1 MTSQL
6 ASCPS
11 SFSWMD
17 NGIGQDPCTIA
28 AWLIALCVDPTSNS
42 PASVAPIGN
51 GQTSYLPPN
60 GTSAT
65 ACTCSWA
72 FYNTIEACTVCQDF
86 TAQEWAFSCNV
97 LGQTSTSTYWQSS
110 TSFSSRTRLP
120 RWSILNPSKW
130 DSGTFNEAQAEEIA
144 NQNASASQPTVS
156 SPSTSPSSSSESTSA
171 GKKKTNVGAI
181 AGGVVAGVLVLLV
194 AGITLWFFL
203 VKQRGRSNGRRRGPR
218 EHVDLDAEPD
228 GDFLARSSSLME
240 QSGNPL
246 AAHLRSQSLS
256 YSATSPISPTSPM
269 SYNPTSQHQQQM
281 MSQGYPVRS
290 QTFPPPAMAGNH
302 PVLRQQGQGPTNVV
316 VGITHSTPR
325 RTSRE
330 SIPTVAEQL
339 DEKKRIRAEQQQ
351 QQQQQQQQRQRR
363 NPSTGFASV
372 VTRTATSSRS
382 NSLDDFN
389 SGSQTLSNNNSSTA
403 VAISHAISRSLSH
416 SGTGSPNGNT
426 SPSLADP
433 DKSASHTKHPRRL
446 SLKNPPWIK
455 RRTVMNLDPDA
466 DLGSDDGDL
475 PANVAPLPLGG
486 TVAAAGQ
493 TTTPCDVIAAVPGAR
508 LPNAREREN
517 PPPEYMSASS

>member
-1 MTSQL
+1 MASQL

-11 SFSWMD
+11 DFSWMN

-28 AWLIALCVDPTSNS
+28 AWLIALCVDPTTNL

-51 GQTSYLPPN
+51 GQTTYLPPN

-86 TAQEWAFSCNV
+86 SAQDYSSWSSSCDV

-130 DSGTFNEAQAEEIA
+130 DSGTFSATQAEEIA

-156 SPSTSPSSSSESTSA
+156 SSSTSPSSSSGSA
-171 GKKKTNVGAI
+171 SAATKKTNVGAI
-181 AGGVVAGVLVLLV
+181 AGGVVAGILALLV
-194 AGITLWFFL
+194 AGIALWFFL
-203 VKQRGRSNGRRRGPR
+203 VKKRGRSNARRRAQR

-228 GDFLARSSSLME
+228 GDFLARSSSFMT

-256 YSATSPISPTSPM
+256 YSATSPTSPTSPM
-269 SYNPTSQHQQQM
+269 SYNPTNQHQQQM
-281 MSQGYPVRS
+281 MSEGYPARS

-302 PVLRQQGQGPTNVV
+302 PVLRQQGQGPTNAV

-351 QQQQQQQQRQRR
+351 QQRRR
-363 NPSTGFASV
+363 NPSTGYAGI

-382 NSLDDFN
+382 NSIDDLN
-389 SGSQTLSNNNSSTA
+389 TSDNNSSTA

-416 SGTGSPNGNT
+416 SGTGSLNVNS
-426 SPSLADP
+426 SPADP
-433 DKSASHTKHPRRL
+433 DKNASHTKHPRRL
-446 SLKNPPWIK
+446 SLKNPPWLK
-455 RRTVMNLDPDA
+455 RRAVMNLNPDA
-466 DLGSDDGDL
+466 DLGSNDGDL
-475 PANVAPLPLGG
+475 PMNVAPLPLGG
-486 TVAAAGQ
+486 TIAAAGQ
-493 TTTPCDVIAAVPGAR
+493 TTSPGDVIAAVPGAR

>member
-1 MTSQL
+1 MASQL

-11 SFSWMD
+11 SFSWMN
-17 NGIGQDPCTIA
+17 NGIEQDPCTIA
-28 AWLIALCVDPTSNS
+28 AWLIALCVDPTSNL

-51 GQTSYLPPN
+51 GQTNYLPPN

-86 TAQEWAFSCNV
+86 TAQDYSSWSSSCNV

-110 TSFSSRTRLP
+110 TSFSSRTQLP

-130 DSGTFNEAQAEEIA
+130 DSGSFNAAQAEEIA
-144 NQNASASQPTVS
+144 NQNASTSQPTVS
-156 SPSTSPSSSSESTSA
+156 SSSTSPSSSSHSA
-171 GKKKTNVGAI
+171 PAGTKKTNVGAI
-181 AGGVVAGVLVLLV
+181 AGGVVAGILAFLI
-194 AGITLWFFL
+194 AAIALWFFL
-203 VKQRGRSNGRRRGPR
+203 VKKRGRPNGRRRAQR

-228 GDFLARSSSLME
+228 GDFLARSSSFMA

-246 AAHLRSQSLS
+246 AAHLRSQSLN
-256 YSATSPISPTSPM
+256 YSATSPTSPTSPM
-269 SYNPTSQHQQQM
+269 PYDPMGQHQQQM
-281 MSQGYPVRS
+281 MSQGYPTRS
-290 QTFPPPAMAGNH
+290 QTSPPPAMSRNH
-302 PVLRQQGQGPTNVV
+302 SVIQQRWQGPINAV
-316 VGITHSTPR
+316 VGITHSAPR

-351 QQQQQQQQRQRR
+351 QQQQRRR
-363 NPSTGFASV
+363 NLSTGYAV
-372 VTRTATSSRS
+372 NVTRAATSSRS
-382 NSLDDFN
+382 NSIDDLN
-389 SGSQTLSNNNSSTA
+389 SGSQTLTNNNSSTA
-403 VAISHAISRSLSH
+403 VAISHTISRSLSH
-416 SGTGSPNGNT
+416 SGAGSPNVNN
-426 SPSLADP
+426 SPSPVDP
-433 DKSASHTKHPRRL
+433 DESASHTKHSRRL

-455 RRTVMNLDPDA
+455 RRAVMNLNPDA

-475 PANVAPLPLGG
+475 PMLNVAPLPLGR

-493 TTTPCDVIAAVPGAR
+493 TTTPGDVIAAVPGAR

>member
-11 SFSWMD
+11 SFSWMN

-86 TAQEWAFSCNV
+86 TAQDYSSWSSSCNV

-110 TSFSSRTRLP
+110 TSFASRTRLP

-130 DSGTFNEAQAEEIA
+130 DSGTFSAAQAEEIA

-156 SPSTSPSSSSESTSA
+156 SSSTSPSSSSDSTSA
-171 GKKKTNVGAI
+171 GTKKTNVGAI
-181 AGGVVAGVLVLLV
+181 AGGVVAGVLVLLI
-194 AGITLWFFL
+194 AGIALWFFL
-203 VKQRGRSNGRRRGPR
+203 VKKRGRSNGRRRGQR

-228 GDFLARSSSLME
+228 GNFLARSSSLMA

-256 YSATSPISPTSPM
+256 YSTTSPTSPTSPM

-281 MSQGYPVRS
+281 MSQGYPARS
-290 QTFPPPAMAGNH
+290 H
-302 PVLRQQGQGPTNVV
+302 PVLGQQGQGSTNVV

-339 DEKKRIRAEQQQ
+339 DEKKRIRAEL
-351 QQQQQQQQRQRR
+351 QQQQRR
-363 NPSTGFASV
+363 NTSTGFTGV

-382 NSLDDFN
+382 NSLDDLN
-389 SGSQTLSNNNSSTA
+389 SRSNNNSSTA
-403 VAISHAISRSLSH
+403 IAISHAISRSLSH
-416 SGTGSPNGNT
+416 SGTGSPNVNT

-433 DKSASHTKHPRRL
+433 DKSTSHTKHPRRL

-455 RRTVMNLDPDA
+455 RRAVMNLNPDA
-466 DLGSDDGDL
+466 DLESDDGDL
-475 PANVAPLPLGG
+475 PTNVAPLPLGG

-493 TTTPCDVIAAVPGAR
+493 TTTPRDVIAAVPGAR
-508 LPNAREREN
+508 SPNAREREN